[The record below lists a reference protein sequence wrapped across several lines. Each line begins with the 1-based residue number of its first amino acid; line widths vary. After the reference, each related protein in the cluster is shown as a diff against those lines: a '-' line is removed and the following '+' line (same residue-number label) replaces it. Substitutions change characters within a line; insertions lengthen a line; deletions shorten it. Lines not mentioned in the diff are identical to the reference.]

1 MNALKLLT
9 VGAFAL
15 VFAAGA
21 RAEEKSDL
29 AKMLVGKWEIT
40 KADEGTIPV
49 GTIVEFTKDGKCS
62 VTMKVGDKEEKM
74 DGKYKVEPHKFIVT
88 FKQGDTEMSHTIT
101 VTKITDKEMTTKDD
115 SGKVVESKKKS

>member
-1 MNALKLLT
+1 MNAFKLLA
-9 VGAFAL
+9 VGAVAI
-15 VFAAGA
+15 VFTVGA

-49 GTIVEFTKDGKCS
+49 GTMVEFTKDGKCS

-74 DGKYKVEPHKFIVT
+74 EGKYKVEPHKFIVM

-101 VTKITDKEMTTKDD
+101 VTKITDKEMTTKDEE
-115 SGKVVESKKKS
+115 GKVVESKKKS

>member
-1 MNALKLLT
+1 MNAFRLLA
-9 VGAFAL
+9 VGAVAI
-15 VFAAGA
+15 VFAVGA
-21 RAEEKSDL
+21 RAEEKADL
-29 AKMLVGKWEIT
+29 AKMLIGKWEIT

-74 DGKYKVEPHKFIVT
+74 DGKYKVEAHKFTVM

-115 SGKVVESKKKS
+115 DGKVVESKKKS